1 MKKEIKINIDDKIY
15 VVEIT
20 IDEDLEIE
28 SVMVNEE
35 LIDIK
40 DINSI
45 SNEDKNK
52 HQMPTKINTVDDFTQ
67 SIDNDITAPIAGLL
81 LSVEKQ
87 VGDSVS
93 EGDLLFVVESMKMEQ
108 RIVSDYTGFIYE
120 INVKPNEQIA
130 AGQLMLKFENSIN
143 KISDNIDTFKPI
155 PAIDS
160 NLSDSQSAQTLNPSI
175 EIIAPMSGVVLK
187 IDKYIGD
194 KIANGDLLF
203 VVESMKM
210 EQMIVSDS
218 IGTVKE
224 INVNLNDQVSA
235 GQLMMKIN

>member
-1 MKKEIKINIDDKIY
+1 LKKEIKINIDDKIY

>member
-1 MKKEIKINIDDKIY
+1 MKNKIKINIDDKIY